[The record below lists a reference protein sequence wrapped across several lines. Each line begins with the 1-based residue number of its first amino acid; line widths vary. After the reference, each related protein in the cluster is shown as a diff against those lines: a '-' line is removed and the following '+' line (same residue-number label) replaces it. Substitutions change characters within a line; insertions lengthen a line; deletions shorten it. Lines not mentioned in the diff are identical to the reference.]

1 MRISTGSWPVDT
13 RDAPAGRM
21 RFQGTVYR
29 AHDPRWSWPPVS
41 GEGARRYGGRF
52 NRVGVEA
59 FYTSLSPMTA
69 LREAGPVQRP
79 LQPVLVCAYEVDA
92 EPVFD
97 ALDAAQRREHAVT
110 DEQLRCPNWEWDMY
124 SRTVPAS
131 HALADRLVAAGFA
144 GMRVPSFAAG
154 AGPDDVN
161 LVLWR
166 WSGRRPSRVVLIDDE
181 GRLTKIKSEFRDV
194 HEPAGR
200 RIAATDPRTGP

>member
-1 MRISTGSWPVDT
+1 MGERRRSCNLERDT
-13 RDAPAGRM
+13 PADVADR
-21 RFQGTVYR
+21 R
-29 AHDPRWSWPPVS
+29 AV
-41 GEGARRYGGRF
+41 
-52 NRVGVEA
+52 
-59 FYTSLSPMTA
+59 
-69 LREAGPVQRP
+69 
-79 LQPVLVCAYEVDA
+79 
-92 EPVFD
+92 
-97 ALDAAQRREHAVT
+97 
-110 DEQLRCPNWEWDMY
+110 
-124 SRTVPAS
+124 
-131 HALADRLVAAGFA
+131 ALADRLVATGFA

>member
-13 RDAPAGRM
+13 PDAPTGRM
-21 RFQGTVYR
+21 RFRGTVYR

-52 NRVGVEA
+52 NRV
-59 FYTSLSPMTA
+59 
-69 LREAGPVQRP
+69 QQP

-92 EPVFD
+92 EPIFD

-110 DEQLRCPNWEWDMY
+110 DDELRCPNWERAMY
-124 SRTVPAS
+124 SRTGPAS

-166 WSGRRPSRVVLIDDE
+166 WSDRRPSRVVLIDDE
-181 GRLTKIKSEFRDV
+181 GRLTKM
-194 HEPAGR
+194 R
-200 RIAATDPRTGP
+200 RSGP